1 MNPLKKF
8 IIKSLLGDDFSDP
21 NKAYSFLNNSGV
33 GFGGYNFS
41 TRKTKNFI
49 KEGYVSNPDV
59 FAVVSKIA
67 QSFSSVKW
75 CVKTQT
81 RQGIEEV
88 YDSELNRVLDCP
100 NQLQTWSEFQESA
113 AIMYLLTGNTYI
125 NGTEAVG
132 FKGFRELSVLP
143 SQVTA
148 PVVGNEITPVAGYEM
163 QSTEIQKFTNEE
175 VAHIKAFDPRIIGF
189 ETLVGLSPLE
199 AAMFVYSANNEQWE
213 AMASMLKNKGAMG
226 IVTSR
231 TDRGMRKDDAEDMQK
246 QYRDTFGGG
255 KNFGSPMFTGANVDF
270 LQMGMSSTDLQMI
283 EQGVLS
289 LRAICN
295 IYKVSSRLFNDPA
308 NSTFNNVQ
316 QAEKAMWNDAVI
328 PLLEK
333 FKQRYNS
340 WLAPSFGEEFMLDYD
355 LTGVDALQADA
366 KTRAEVSK
374 IHFDTGNISMNEYRK
389 LNGLEPLETET
400 AEVAPNL
407 IVGFDVKDLNIETK
421 ESYSDYP
428 KQAVQ
433 NAKKGIELNEAIGNS
448 CATAVGKQRG
458 QDIANRRA
466 LSYKTIKRTYS
477 YLSRAEEYYNPSDE
491 KACGTISYLL
501 WGGKSMKGYCKSVI
515 DEVES
520 E

>member
-1 MNPLKKF
+1 
-8 IIKSLLGDDFSDP
+8 
-21 NKAYSFLNNSGV
+21 
-33 GFGGYNFS
+33 
-41 TRKTKNFI
+41 
-49 KEGYVSNPDV
+49 
-59 FAVVSKIA
+59 
-67 QSFSSVKW
+67 
-75 CVKTQT
+75 
-81 RQGIEEV
+81 
-88 YDSELNRVLDCP
+88 
-100 NQLQTWSEFQESA
+100 
-113 AIMYLLTGNTYI
+113 MYLLTGNTYI

-132 FKGFRELSVLP
+132 FQGFRELSVLP

-148 PVVGNEITPVAGYEM
+148 PIVGNEITPIAGYEM
-163 QSTEIQKFTNEE
+163 QSTEIQKFSSEE

-189 ETLVGLSPLE
+189 ETLIGLSPLE

-340 WLAPSFGEEFMLDYD
+340 WLAPSFGEQYMLDYD
-355 LTGVDALQADA
+355 LTGIDALQADA
-366 KTRAEVSK
+366 KTRAEVAK
-374 IHFDTGNISMNEYRK
+374 IHADSGSISVNEYRK
-389 LNGLEPLETET
+389 LNGLELLDDES
-400 AEVAPNL
+400 ADLIPNL
-407 IVGFDVKDLNIETK
+407 RENNQD
-421 ESYSDYP
+421 
-428 KQAVQ
+428 
-433 NAKKGIELNEAIGNS
+433 NS
-448 CATAVGKQRG
+448 
-458 QDIANRRA
+458 
-466 LSYKTIKRTYS
+466 
-477 YLSRAEEYYNPSDE
+477 
-491 KACGTISYLL
+491 
-501 WGGKSMKGYCKSVI
+501 
-515 DEVES
+515 
-520 E
+520 

>member
-1 MNPLKKF
+1 MNPFKKF
-8 IIKSLLGDDFSDP
+8 IIKSLLGDDFTDP

-49 KEGYVSNPDV
+49 KEGFVSNPDV

-67 QSFSSVKW
+67 QNFAGVKW
-75 CVKTQT
+75 EVKQET
-81 RQGIEEV
+81 RNGLEV
-88 YDSELNRVLDCP
+88 VTDSELNRVLDCP

-132 FKGFRELSVLP
+132 FQGFRELSVLP

-148 PVVGNEITPVAGYEM
+148 PIVGNEITPVAGYEM
-163 QSTEIQKFTNEE
+163 QSTEIQKFTTEE

-189 ETLVGLSPLE
+189 ETLIGLSPLE

-340 WLAPSFGEEFMLDYD
+340 WLAPSFGEQYMLDYD
-355 LTGVDALQADA
+355 LTGIDALQADA
-366 KTRAEVSK
+366 KTRAEVAK
-374 IHFDTGNISMNEYRK
+374 IHADSGSISVNEYRK
-389 LNGLEPLETET
+389 LNGLELLDDES
-400 AEVAPNL
+400 ADL
-407 IVGFDVKDLNIETK
+407 I
-421 ESYSDYP
+421 P
-428 KQAVQ
+428 KLRENNQD
-433 NAKKGIELNEAIGNS
+433 NS
-448 CATAVGKQRG
+448 
-458 QDIANRRA
+458 
-466 LSYKTIKRTYS
+466 
-477 YLSRAEEYYNPSDE
+477 
-491 KACGTISYLL
+491 
-501 WGGKSMKGYCKSVI
+501 
-515 DEVES
+515 
-520 E
+520 

>member
-189 ETLVGLSPLE
+189 ETLIGLSPLE

-428 KQAVQ
+428 KQAVE
-433 NAKKGIELNEAIGNS
+433 NAKKGIELKEAIGNS

>member
-189 ETLVGLSPLE
+189 ETLIGLSPLE

-340 WLAPSFGEEFMLDYD
+340 WLAPSFGEEFVLDYD

-501 WGGKSMKGYCKSVI
+501 WGGKSMKGYCKSII

>member
-88 YDSELNRVLDCP
+88 YDSELNRVLACP

-189 ETLVGLSPLE
+189 ETLIGLSPLE

-428 KQAVQ
+428 KQAVE

-501 WGGKSMKGYCKSVI
+501 WGGKSMKGYCKSII

>member
-88 YDSELNRVLDCP
+88 YDSELNRVLACP

-189 ETLVGLSPLE
+189 ETLIGLSPLE

-340 WLAPSFGEEFMLDYD
+340 WLAPSFGEEFVLDYD

-501 WGGKSMKGYCKSVI
+501 WGGKSMKGYCKSII

>member
-49 KEGYVSNPDV
+49 KGGYVSNPDV

-88 YDSELNRVLDCP
+88 YDSELNRVLACP

-175 VAHIKAFDPRIIGF
+175 VAHIKAFDPRIIGL

-374 IHFDTGNISMNEYRK
+374 IHFDTGNISMNEYRR

-421 ESYSDYP
+421 ESYTDYP
-428 KQAVQ
+428 KQAVE

-501 WGGKSMKGYCKSVI
+501 WGGKSMKGYCKSII

-520 E
+520 G

>member
-88 YDSELNRVLDCP
+88 YDSELNRVLACP

-189 ETLVGLSPLE
+189 ETLIGLSPLE

>member
-88 YDSELNRVLDCP
+88 YDSELNRVLACP

-148 PVVGNEITPVAGYEM
+148 PVVGNEIIPVAGYEM

-189 ETLVGLSPLE
+189 ETLIGLSPLE

-428 KQAVQ
+428 KQAVE

>member
-163 QSTEIQKFTNEE
+163 QSTEIQKFTTEE

-428 KQAVQ
+428 KQAVE

-501 WGGKSMKGYCKSVI
+501 WGGKSMKRYCKSVI